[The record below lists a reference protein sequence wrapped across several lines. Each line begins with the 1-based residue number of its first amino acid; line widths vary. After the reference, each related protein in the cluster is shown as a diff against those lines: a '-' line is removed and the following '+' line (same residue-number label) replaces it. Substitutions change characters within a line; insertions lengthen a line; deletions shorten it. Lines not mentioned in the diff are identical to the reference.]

1 MFAPSSVTTRVKQ
14 PKKSKFRQP
23 QQQTTTKSAH
33 FFHSSGKLMPR
44 VPPWDIRH
52 PNHPDNPRN
61 KHKKM
66 PNGTR
71 RHGKSKVFCRFFSR
85 NAFASLWFCVFSVS
99 FVYLETAFSFLHKK
113 TSSPCQYLYCY
124 FPLLL
129 VFRRQCCTFAIT

>member
-52 PNHPDNPRN
+52 PDHPDNPRN

-66 PNGTR
+66 PGGTR
-71 RHGKSKVFCRFFSR
+71 RHGKSKVFCRFFFTKR
-85 NAFASLWFCVFSVS
+85 VCVVMVLHFFG
-99 FVYLETAFSFLHKK
+99 FVR
-113 TSSPCQYLYCY
+113 
-124 FPLLL
+124 
-129 VFRRQCCTFAIT
+129 VFRNSFFVLAQKNIIPLPILALLFPIVVGF